1 MDNKKILPKVIIIA
15 LIIILCG
22 ILFRFLVTDT
32 KNYYAMINNKQV
44 IGKHANDVK
53 YKYTIYSY
61 DENGN
66 KKKLTFKTNKMIKN
80 GTYLKLKVSFIRGVV
95 KWEKLKYQ
103 KLPNNIKN
111 KY

>member
-22 ILFRFLVTDT
+22 ILFRFLVADT
-32 KNYYAMINNKQV
+32 KNYYAMVNSKQV
-44 IGKHANDVK
+44 VSTTSNVK

-61 DENGN
+61 DEDGN

-103 KLPNNIKN
+103 KLPGNIKN